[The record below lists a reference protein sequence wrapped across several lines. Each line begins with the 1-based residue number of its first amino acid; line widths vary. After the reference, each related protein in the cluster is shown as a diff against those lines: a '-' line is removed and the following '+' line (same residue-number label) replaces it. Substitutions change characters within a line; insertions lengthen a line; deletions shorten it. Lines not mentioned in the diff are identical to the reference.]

1 MIRSQ
6 SGMDVSEDLP
16 TENIP
21 VEDIKTTPTSQ
32 SRDLTNEPGQQV
44 LLKSPDVNFSKK
56 FKLLYDKVD
65 TEMVLREEEEW
76 WGNFDELI
84 KDDIPVPV
92 NFEELTEDDIEKF
105 FPGAEKLGDILEKYN
120 TICAQDDKG
129 NYKKTNKDDILK
141 SAKNLYEYFNCRIYF
156 IQILPLIVKANNTL
170 TQIFDTVTV
179 KSITNLINSLPESLP
194 ESKLKD
200 HSITELDLFKDILSK
215 LSTHLENVIR
225 DESFIEQF
233 ISKKE
238 DTEGISKIKTLTEKL
253 NKVFESPGKP
263 KNIFFWLYDTWC
275 SKRKKPSRNN

>member
-1 MIRSQ
+1 M
-6 SGMDVSEDLP
+6 
-16 TENIP
+16 
-21 VEDIKTTPTSQ
+21 
-32 SRDLTNEPGQQV
+32 
-44 LLKSPDVNFSKK
+44 
-56 FKLLYDKVD
+56 
-65 TEMVLREEEEW
+65 
-76 WGNFDELI
+76 
-84 KDDIPVPV
+84 
-92 NFEELTEDDIEKF
+92 
-105 FPGAEKLGDILEKYN
+105 
-120 TICAQDDKG
+120 
-129 NYKKTNKDDILK
+129 
-141 SAKNLYEYFNCRIYF
+141 
-156 IQILPLIVKANNTL
+156 

-179 KSITNLINSLPESLP
+179 KSITDLINSLPEGLP

-263 KNIFFWLYDTWC
+263 EKISFWLYVTWC